1 MGTIADKLNYLNET
15 KEDIKNALVEK
26 GVTITEND
34 TFRDYA
40 GKINEIS
47 GASQKASKLEYIQMV
62 GSMCF
67 DTGYIHKSNT
77 DVEAKFYI
85 PTTTRTASAWTML
98 FGARKDSYQN
108 NAFAYFLCFNGQ
120 KKFAFCRTGNETTG
134 IGIYDSDLLLTTSGK
149 VASITQISNG
159 NRYKIT
165 TTGKLDAGANNMLI
179 GAINCSPTD
188 SILLDISSSDGLK
201 IYYFKILEDGVVVK
215 DYVPYRNEKGEIGLL
230 EQISNTFI
238 PPFNGFITGADID

>member
-77 DVEAKFYI
+77 DVEVKFYI
-85 PTTTRTASAWTML
+85 PRTTRTASAWTML
-98 FGARKDSYQN
+98 FGARKDSYLY
-108 NAFAYFLCFNGQ
+108 NAFAFFLNFNGQ
-120 KKFAFCRTGNETTG
+120 KNFAFCRTGNEKTG
-134 IGIYDSDLLLTTSGK
+134 TAIYDNDVLLTTSGK
-149 VASITQISNG
+149 VATYTRINSGTQ
-159 NRYKIT
+159 YKIT
-165 TTGKLDAGANNMLI
+165 TTGTLDAGANNMLI
-179 GAINCSPTD
+179 GAINCSPSN

-201 IYYFKILEDGVVVK
+201 IYYFKILEGGVVVK

-230 EQISNTFI
+230 EQISNTFL
-238 PPFNGFITGADID
+238 PPFNGFNVGPDID